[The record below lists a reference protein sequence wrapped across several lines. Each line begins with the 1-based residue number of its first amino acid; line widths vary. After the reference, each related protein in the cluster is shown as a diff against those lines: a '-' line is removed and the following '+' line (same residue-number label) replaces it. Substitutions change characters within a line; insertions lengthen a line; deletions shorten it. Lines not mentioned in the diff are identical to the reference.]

1 MAFLGRTQELDR
13 LVSVLDAR
21 GTDGRVLVVRG
32 APGTGRTALLDA
44 AIATLDGRRVTRV
57 AGSAAE
63 RDLPYAGLHTL
74 LTPFLDGLDGLP
86 APQAAALRCAFGLGS
101 APAPPNR
108 FLAALGCLT
117 LLADAALRTP
127 VVCVCDDAQW
137 LDPESLEALAFV
149 ARRLDAEDVTMVF
162 AVLDDDVPA
171 AAALDG
177 LDGLPTLTLHPL
189 DAPAARA
196 LLESRLAGP
205 VDEDVARRVLA
216 EAAGNPLA
224 VVELTSELQRSGGHV
239 PLDAHAPVGRRPE
252 DVCLRRWSGLAPP
265 VRDLLVVAAADA
277 TGDPDLVRAAGERL
291 GVVAPGTPL
300 GEVLA
305 PATAV
310 GLVDAWPT
318 VAFRHPL
325 ARSAVLRGAPA
336 DRRRAAH
343 AALGAVTDP
352 VTAPDRRV
360 WHLAAA
366 AVAPDDPLAGQLAA
380 AAARAGDRGGLSARA
395 AFLAR
400 AGELSSRPDQ
410 RARHLLAAGQAAVDA
425 GQPVRAREL
434 LDRIV
439 RTDGV
444 GEVALLRAD
453 ATVRTALGRS
463 DEALRPLLHAADAL
477 TTSDPLLARD
487 TLLDAFTAVVVMP
500 WLPAAPTPADVG
512 KVALRTP
519 RTADGGPRDLPDV
532 LLDGLA
538 LRVVDGYEAAAP
550 VLHDA
555 VQRALASGPQDATGR
570 WYALL
575 AMAADD
581 LWMVDDLRRLAQ
593 RTADGARRSGR
604 LDALRLAEHTLGSAA
619 VWRGDLDAADGHL
632 TTARELWRLVTGSAW
647 SAAPSDA
654 LLQAW
659 RGDTER
665 VLDALAGLVA
675 PPRPG
680 AEGGLLVQRAR
691 TALGVLHLGHG
702 RYADA
707 LAALRPLLDDDPPCH
722 GSRCLADVV
731 EAGVRTGRRGVA
743 GTALAR
749 LRTRAVASG
758 SPWAAGVLAR
768 AEALAADDDAA
779 EARYRT
785 SLDVLAPTGQ
795 VPDLARSHLVLGE
808 WLRRRRRRAEAG
820 RHLTLALEA
829 FDAMGAHA
837 FASRARDELAATG
850 LAVARPRA
858 VGRQV
863 LTSQEAHIAELAA
876 AGLTNRDIASQLFLS
891 PTTVDYHLRK
901 VFRKLGV
908 TSRRQLPRRP

>member
-13 LVSVLDAR
+13 LVTVLGAR
-21 GTDGRVLVVRG
+21 SADGRVLVVRG
-32 APGTGRTALLDA
+32 APGAGRTTLLDE

-57 AGSAAE
+57 AGSPAE
-63 RDLPYAGLHTL
+63 RDLPYAGLHAL
-74 LTPFLDGLDGLP
+74 LTPFLDRIDALP
-86 APQAAALRCAFGLGS
+86 APQAAALRCAFGLGT
-101 APAPPNR
+101 APGPPHR
-108 FLAALGCLT
+108 FLAALACLT
-117 LLADAALRTP
+117 LLADAAVRTP

-162 AVLDDDVPA
+162 ALLDDDDVPA
-171 AAALDG
+171 TTA
-177 LDGLPTLTLHPL
+177 LDGLPTLTLPPL
-189 DAPAARA
+189 DAATARA

-224 VVELTSELQRSGGHV
+224 VAELTSELHRSGGHV
-239 PLDAHAPVGRRPE
+239 PLEAHVPLGRRPE
-252 DVCLRRWSGLAPP
+252 DVYLRRWSGLPAP

-277 TGDPDLVRAAGERL
+277 TGDPALVHAAGARL
-291 GVVAPGTPL
+291 GVVPPRTPL
-300 GEVLA
+300 GEALA
-305 PATAV
+305 PAAQA

-336 DRRRAAH
+336 GRRRAAH
-343 AALGAVTDP
+343 GALAAVTDP
-352 VTAPDRRV
+352 DAAPDRRL

-366 AVAPDDPLAGQLAA
+366 AVAPDDPIADQLAA
-380 AAARAGDRGGLSARA
+380 AAARAGDRGGLSAQA

-400 AGELSSRPDQ
+400 AGELSSRPGQ
-410 RARHLLAAGQAAVDA
+410 RARHLLAASQAAVDA
-425 GQPVRAREL
+425 GQPLRAREL

-453 ATVRTALGRS
+453 AAVRIALGRS
-463 DEALRPLLHAADAL
+463 DEALGPLIRAADAL
-477 TTSDPLLARD
+477 TADPALARD

-519 RTADGGPRDLPDV
+519 RSGAGGPADLPDL

-538 LRVVDGYEAAAP
+538 RRAVDGYEAAAP
-550 VLHDA
+550 VLCDVVRRAAAADA
-555 VQRALASGPQDATGR
+555 PDALGR
-570 WYALL
+570 SYALL

-581 LWMVDDLRRLAQ
+581 LWAVEDLGRLAR
-593 RTADGARRSGR
+593 RTAAAARRSGR
-604 LDALRLAEHTLGSAA
+604 LDVLRLAEHTLGNAA
-619 VWRGDLDAADGHL
+619 VWRGDLDAAGRHL
-632 TTARELWRLVTGSAW
+632 GTAAELWHLVAGSTW
-647 SAAPSDA
+647 STPPSDA
-654 LLQAW
+654 LLHAW
-659 RGDTER
+659 RGDTAR
-665 VLDALAGLVA
+665 VLDATAGLVT

-691 TALGVLHLGHG
+691 TALGLLHVGHG

-707 LAALRPLLDDDPPCH
+707 LTALRPVLDDDPPCH

-731 EAGVRTGRRGVA
+731 EAGVRTGDRVVA
-743 GTALAR
+743 EAALTR
-749 LRTRAVASG
+749 LRSRATASG
-758 SPWAAGVLAR
+758 SPWATGVLAR
-768 AEALAADDDAA
+768 AEGIAAGDDAA
-779 EARYRT
+779 EEHFRT
-785 SLDVLAPTGQ
+785 AIDVLGPTGQ
-795 VPDLARSHLVLGE
+795 APDLARAHLVLGE
-808 WLRRRRRRAEAG
+808 WLRRRRRRTEAST
-820 RHLTLALEA
+820 HLELAAGSFE
-829 FDAMGAHA
+829 AMGAHA
-837 FASRARDELAATG
+837 FAARARDELAATG
-850 LAVARPRA
+850 LTVTRPPA
-858 VGRQV
+858 AGTST
-863 LTSQEAHIAELAA
+863 LTPQEARVAELAA
-876 AGLTNRDIASQLFLS
+876 AGMTNRDIASQLFLS